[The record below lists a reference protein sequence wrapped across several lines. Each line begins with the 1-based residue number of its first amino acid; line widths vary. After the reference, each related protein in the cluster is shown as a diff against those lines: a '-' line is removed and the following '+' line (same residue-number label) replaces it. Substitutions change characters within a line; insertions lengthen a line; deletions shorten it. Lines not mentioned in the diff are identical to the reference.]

1 MLSVDP
7 DPLLVDEGIM
17 RRSSLRRFVEEIIKN
32 SRTMK
37 NQETKE
43 TAAQSAA
50 KEKKLFSRGSLIVA
64 AALCMAMYL
73 TACSASSG
81 TTSSP
86 KQIAAQEKF
95 QSAIVAAQEECEKK
109 VEAARA
115 EAESESKR

>member
-7 DPLLVDEGIM
+7 DPLFVDEGIM

-32 SRTMK
+32 SNTMK
-37 NQETKE
+37 NQEMKDAGHE
-43 TAAQSAA
+43 AAKKKNILKHRSMITAAA
-50 KEKKLFSRGSLIVA
+50 FSMMVL
-64 AALCMAMYL
+64 M

-95 QSAIVAAQEECEKK
+95 QSALVAAQLECEKK